1 MLNPEKKITKDVI
14 LVVDDQPTN
23 IKVIASI
30 LGQKYS
36 LSFANNGMNAL
47 KILEKS
53 IPDLILLDIMM
64 PEMDG
69 FEVCKRIKENEK
81 TKEVPVVFLTAKTDI
96 EDIIKGFEVGAVD
109 YITKP
114 FKPVEMEMRVKNH
127 LNLFHS
133 RKEIELVNKEKDKFF
148 SIIAHDLRSP
158 FNAIVGFSQLL
169 LEQVNNRDFDG
180 IEQYAGIIL
189 RSAELALGLQNNLME
204 WAQSQTGR
212 IEFNPIRFETD
223 KLIKEVALLFTDIAS
238 QKSIALNLEM
248 VQPSSVFADK
258 SMIGT
263 VLRNLISNAIKYT
276 KPGGSITI
284 TSYLH
289 DNGVRIAVSDTG
301 IGIPQIAIDNL
312 FRIDKNQSTPGT
324 QDELGTGLG
333 LILCKEFVEKHGG
346 QIEVESE
353 INKGT
358 TFLVSLPQN
367 ILPSD
372 FPGPNNQN

>member
-23 IKVIASI
+23 IKVIAGI

-36 LSFANNGMNAL
+36 LSFANNGLNAL

-69 FEVCKRIKENEK
+69 FELCKRIKENEN
-81 TKEVPVVFLTAKTDI
+81 TKDVPVIFLTAKTDTT
-96 EDIIKGFEVGAVD
+96 DVIKGFNMGAVD

-114 FKPVEMEMRVKNH
+114 FNHVEMEVRVKNH
-127 LNLFHS
+127 LNLYHS

-169 LEQVNNRDFDG
+169 IEQVKSQDFAG
-180 IEQYAGIIL
+180 IELYAGIIL
-189 RSAELALGLQNNLME
+189 RSAELALGLQSNLME

-212 IEFNPIRFETD
+212 IEFSPTHFKTD
-223 KLIKEVALLFTDIAS
+223 ELINEIALLFTDIAS
-238 QKSIALNLEM
+238 QKNISLDLELVHSTSI
-248 VQPSSVFADK
+248 FADK
-258 SMIGT
+258 AMIGT
-263 VLRNLISNAIKYT
+263 VLRNLISNSIKYT
-276 KPGGSITI
+276 KPGGKITI
-284 TSYLH
+284 TAFERENDIS
-289 DNGVRIAVSDTG
+289 IAVSDTG
-301 IGIPQIAIDNL
+301 VGMPQTAIDNL

-333 LILCKEFVEKHGG
+333 LILCKEFVEIHGG

-358 TFLVSLPQN
+358 TFLVSLP
-367 ILPSD
+367 IKI
-372 FPGPNNQN
+372 

>member
-53 IPDLILLDIMM
+53 LPDLILLDIMM

-69 FEVCKRIKENEK
+69 FEVCKRIKENEN
-81 TKEVPVVFLTAKTDI
+81 TREIPIIFLTAKTDI
-96 EDIIKGFEVGAVD
+96 ADVIKGFNLGAVD
-109 YITKP
+109 YIIKP
-114 FKPVEMEMRVKNH
+114 FNPVEMEVRVKNH
-127 LNLFHS
+127 LNLYHS
-133 RKEIELVNKEKDKFF
+133 HKEIEQVNKEKDKFF

-169 LEQVNNRDFDG
+169 LEQVKDRDFDG

-212 IEFNPIRFETD
+212 IEFNPILFELD
-223 KLIKEVALLFTDIAS
+223 KLINEIALLFTDIAN
-238 QKSIALNLEM
+238 QKSITLNMEL
-248 VQPSSVFADK
+248 VQSTSIFADK
-258 SMIGT
+258 AMIGT
-263 VLRNLISNAIKYT
+263 VLRNLISNSIKYT
-276 KPGGSITI
+276 KPGGTITI
-284 TSYLH
+284 TTTASEQ
-289 DNGVRIAVSDTG
+289 DVIISVSDTG
-301 IGIPQIAIDNL
+301 IGIPKIAIDNL

-333 LILCKEFVEKHGG
+333 LILCKEFIEKHDG

-358 TFLVSLPQN
+358 TFLV
-367 ILPSD
+367 ILPLKI
-372 FPGPNNQN
+372 

>member
-223 KLIKEVALLFTDIAS
+223 KLINEVALLFTDIAS

>member
-1 MLNPEKKITKDVI
+1 MLNPEKKTNKDVI

-69 FEVCKRIKENEK
+69 FEVCKRIKENEN
-81 TKEVPVVFLTAKTDI
+81 TKEVPVIFLTAKTDI
-96 EDIIKGFEVGAVD
+96 ADRIKGFEVGAVD

-114 FKPVEMEMRVKNH
+114 FNPVEMEVRVKNH
-127 LNLFHS
+127 LSLYNS
-133 RKEIELVNKEKDKFF
+133 RKEIAQVNKEKDKFF

-169 LEQVNNRDFDG
+169 IDQVNSRDFAG

-189 RSAELALGLQNNLME
+189 RSAELALELQRNLME

-212 IEFNPIRFETD
+212 IEFNPINFELDT
-223 KLIKEVALLFTDIAS
+223 LINELVSLFTHIAN
-238 QKSIALNLEM
+238 QKSIALELEM
-248 VQPSSVFADK
+248 PHPISVFADK
-258 SMIGT
+258 AMIGT
-263 VLRNLISNAIKYT
+263 VLRNLISNSIKYT
-276 KPGGSITI
+276 NPGGTI
-284 TSYLH
+284 KIAIVN
-289 DNGVRIAVSDTG
+289 DENQVRIAVSDTG
-301 IGIPQIAIDNL
+301 IGMPQTAIDNL

-324 QDELGTGLG
+324 HDELGTGLG
-333 LILCKEFVEKHGG
+333 LILCKEFIEIHGG
-346 QIEVESE
+346 QIEVKSE
-353 INKGT
+353 LKKGS
-358 TFLVSLPQN
+358 TFWVSLPQN

-372 FPGPNNQN
+372 FQDSNNLV